1 MSMPKIHRIRIV
13 GLKYDGMQKQYKDTT
28 FNFHNEETST
38 NGLIAMM
45 NGGGKGV
52 FLQTIFQI
60 LKPGTSWGKQNN
72 RYYQQFFFNNKEQ
85 FIPYTFHVLIQWELD
100 GADRRHLI
108 TGGMFSAEQRISMSE
123 ESGNESKTLEQEAKI
138 LPNIT
143 FYTREFERKEE
154 AALEHI
160 PLYEND
166 EVAETESLKDY
177 LKWNGYDVYRDTK
190 KHYRILDTYGINRK
204 DWDIMKEIN
213 KDEGGVGKYFEGAE
227 DDHSLFQKRII
238 PTVSQVLHRTEH
250 QKNDLVEIFKSQASI
265 AKDLPVLLKR
275 EQAHKEFLE
284 DIVPFE
290 EHLAKGV
297 EHKEI
302 VDASIK
308 VGRQLLGALEHL
320 KQSEEETLL
329 TLEKDIEK
337 LTIKQADLRYQKD
350 NLEYAKAHR
359 EVMDWDKKLVEERK
373 KHTSLQEIV
382 KEKQE
387 RKEQLAFQLLLKE
400 WSENEQTIRSLS
412 QQIAKLEQNS
422 GLEQV
427 NQRMDEIKKEARQQW
442 EHSYQSIQ
450 EAVKQYLGYQKFL
463 KKKGTEL
470 SQQDKQKTK
479 EIAKLSTEIDFLYTQ
494 MHTFESKEA
503 ALIQE
508 FGDRLTYD
516 LKGFIES
523 LSKQIEDKKAKL
535 EELHSKR
542 ERI

>member
-1 MSMPKIHRIRIV
+1 MPKIHRIRIV
-13 GLKYDGMQKQYKDTT
+13 GLKYDGMQKQYKDIT
-28 FNFHNEETST
+28 FDFHNEETST
-38 NGLIAMM
+38 NGLISMM

-72 RYYQQFFFNNKEQ
+72 RYYQQFFFNHKEQ

-100 GADRRHLI
+100 GADHRHLV

-154 AALEHI
+154 VSLEHI
-160 PLYEND
+160 PLFENN

-204 DWDIMKEIN
+204 DWDIMKDIN
-213 KDEGGVGKYFEGAE
+213 KDEGGVGKYFEGAD
-227 DDHSLFQKRII
+227 DDHSLFKTRII
-238 PTVSQVLHRTEH
+238 PTVSGVLHRTEH

-290 EHLAKGV
+290 ENVAEGV
-297 EHKEI
+297 QHKEI
-302 VDASIK
+302 VEESIK

-320 KQSEEETLL
+320 KQTEEETLE
-329 TLEKDIEK
+329 TLQKEIEK
-337 LTIKQADLRYQKD
+337 LQERQAELRFQKD

-359 EVMDWDKKLVEERK
+359 EVLDWEKKLVEERN
-373 KHTSLQEIV
+373 KHTALQAVV
-382 KEKQE
+382 KDKHE
-387 RKEQLAFQLLLKE
+387 RKEQLAFQALLKE
-400 WSENEQTIRSLS
+400 WSENEQSIRSLS
-412 QQIAKLEQNS
+412 
-422 GLEQV
+422 
-427 NQRMDEIKKEARQQW
+427 
-442 EHSYQSIQ
+442 
-450 EAVKQYLGYQKFL
+450 
-463 KKKGTEL
+463 
-470 SQQDKQKTK
+470 
-479 EIAKLSTEIDFLYTQ
+479 
-494 MHTFESKEA
+494 
-503 ALIQE
+503 
-508 FGDRLTYD
+508 
-516 LKGFIES
+516 
-523 LSKQIEDKKAKL
+523 
-535 EELHSKR
+535 
-542 ERI
+542 

>member
-72 RYYQQFFFNNKEQ
+72 RYYQQYFFNQKEQ

-100 GADRRHLI
+100 GADHRHLI

-154 AALEHI
+154 AALDHI

-204 DWDIMKEIN
+204 DWDIMKDIN

-290 EHLAKGV
+290 ENC
-297 EHKEI
+297 
-302 VDASIK
+302 S
-308 VGRQLLGALEHL
+308 
-320 KQSEEETLL
+320 
-329 TLEKDIEK
+329 
-337 LTIKQADLRYQKD
+337 
-350 NLEYAKAHR
+350 
-359 EVMDWDKKLVEERK
+359 
-373 KHTSLQEIV
+373 
-382 KEKQE
+382 
-387 RKEQLAFQLLLKE
+387 
-400 WSENEQTIRSLS
+400 
-412 QQIAKLEQNS
+412 
-422 GLEQV
+422 
-427 NQRMDEIKKEARQQW
+427 
-442 EHSYQSIQ
+442 
-450 EAVKQYLGYQKFL
+450 
-463 KKKGTEL
+463 
-470 SQQDKQKTK
+470 
-479 EIAKLSTEIDFLYTQ
+479 
-494 MHTFESKEA
+494 
-503 ALIQE
+503 
-508 FGDRLTYD
+508 
-516 LKGFIES
+516 
-523 LSKQIEDKKAKL
+523 
-535 EELHSKR
+535 
-542 ERI
+542 

>member
-1 MSMPKIHRIRIV
+1 MGAGKVYSFKPSSKYLNLELRGENKTIV
-13 GLKYDGMQKQYKDTT
+13 II
-28 FNFHNEETST
+28 NSSS
-38 NGLIAMM
+38 LI
-45 NGGGKGV
+45 
-52 FLQTIFQI
+52 
-60 LKPGTSWGKQNN
+60 
-72 RYYQQFFFNNKEQ
+72 NKEQ
-85 FIPYTFHVLIQWELD
+85 FIPYTFHVVIQWELD
-100 GADRRHLI
+100 GADHRHLI

-154 AALEHI
+154 AALDHI

-204 DWDIMKEIN
+204 DWDIMKDIN

-290 EHLAKGV
+290 EHVAKGV

-302 VDASIK
+302 VHASIK
-308 VGRQLLGALEHL
+308 VGRQLLGALQHL

-329 TLEKDIEK
+329 TLEKNIEK
-337 LTIKQADLRYQKD
+337 LTH
-350 NLEYAKAHR
+350 KASR
-359 EVMDWDKKLVEERK
+359 FTLSKRQFRVCKSSQRSTGLGK
-373 KHTSLQEIV
+373 EISG
-382 KEKQE
+382 
-387 RKEQLAFQLLLKE
+387 RKE
-400 WSENEQTIRSLS
+400 
-412 QQIAKLEQNS
+412 
-422 GLEQV
+422 
-427 NQRMDEIKKEARQQW
+427 EA
-442 EHSYQSIQ
+442 Y
-450 EAVKQYLGYQKFL
+450 FL
-463 KKKGTEL
+463 T
-470 SQQDKQKTK
+470 S
-479 EIAKLSTEIDFLYTQ
+479 
-494 MHTFESKEA
+494 
-503 ALIQE
+503 
-508 FGDRLTYD
+508 DR
-516 LKGFIES
+516 
-523 LSKQIEDKKAKL
+523 
-535 EELHSKR
+535 
-542 ERI
+542 

>member
-38 NGLIAMM
+38 NGLISMM

-85 FIPYTFHVLIQWELD
+85 FIPYTFHVVIQWELD
-100 GADRRHLI
+100 GGDHRHLI

-154 AALEHI
+154 VSLEHI
-160 PLYEND
+160 PLFENN

-204 DWDIMKEIN
+204 DWDIMKDIN

-238 PTVSQVLHRTEH
+238 PTVSQVLHRAEH
-250 QKNDLVEIFKSQASI
+250 QKNDLVDIFKSQASI
-265 AKDLPVLLKR
+265 ARDLPVLLKR

-284 DIVPFE
+284 DVGPFE
-290 EHLAKGV
+290 EHIEAGIKQD
-297 EHKEI
+297 EI
-302 VDASIK
+302 VTESK
-308 VGRQLLGALEHL
+308 KEGQSLLGALEHL
-320 KQSEEETLL
+320 
-329 TLEKDIEK
+329 
-337 LTIKQADLRYQKD
+337 IKQD
-350 NLEYAKAHR
+350 
-359 EVMDWDKKLVEERK
+359 
-373 KHTSLQEIV
+373 
-382 KEKQE
+382 
-387 RKEQLAFQLLLKE
+387 KEQLQ
-400 WSENEQTIRSLS
+400 SLS
-412 QQIAKLEQNS
+412 NEM
-422 GLEQV
+422 E
-427 NQRMDEIKKEARQQW
+427 
-442 EHSYQSIQ
+442 
-450 EAVKQYLGYQKFL
+450 
-463 KKKGTEL
+463 
-470 SQQDKQKTK
+470 
-479 EIAKLSTEIDFLYTQ
+479 
-494 MHTFESKEA
+494 
-503 ALIQE
+503 
-508 FGDRLTYD
+508 
-516 LKGFIES
+516 
-523 LSKQIEDKKAKL
+523 
-535 EELHSKR
+535 
-542 ERI
+542 

>member
-1 MSMPKIHRIRIV
+1 MPKIHRIRIV

-28 FNFHNEETST
+28 FNFHNGETST

-72 RYYQQFFFNNKEQ
+72 RYYQQYFFNQKEQ
-85 FIPYTFHVLIQWELD
+85 FIPYTFHVVIQWELD
-100 GADRRHLI
+100 GADHRHLI

-123 ESGNESKTLEQEAKI
+123 ESGDESKSLEQEAKI

-154 AALEHI
+154 AALDHI

-204 DWDIMKEIN
+204 DWDIMKDIN

-227 DDHSLFQKRII
+227 DDHSLFKTRII
-238 PTVSQVLHRTEH
+238 PTVSGVLHRTEH

-290 EHLAKGV
+290 ENVAKGV

-302 VDASIK
+302 VHTSIK
-308 VGRQLLGALEHL
+308 VGRQLLGALQHL

-329 TLEKDIEK
+329 TIEKNIEK
-337 LTIKQADLRYQKD
+337 LTLRQAD
-350 NLEYAKAHR
+350 YA
-359 EVMDWDKKLVEERK
+359 
-373 KHTSLQEIV
+373 
-382 KEKQE
+382 
-387 RKEQLAFQLLLKE
+387 
-400 WSENEQTIRSLS
+400 
-412 QQIAKLEQNS
+412 
-422 GLEQV
+422 
-427 NQRMDEIKKEARQQW
+427 IKKT
-442 EHSYQSIQ
+442 I
-450 EAVKQYLGYQKFL
+450 
-463 KKKGTEL
+463 
-470 SQQDKQKTK
+470 
-479 EIAKLSTEIDFLYTQ
+479 
-494 MHTFESKEA
+494 
-503 ALIQE
+503 
-508 FGDRLTYD
+508 
-516 LKGFIES
+516 
-523 LSKQIEDKKAKL
+523 
-535 EELHSKR
+535 
-542 ERI
+542 

>member
-100 GADRRHLI
+100 GADHRHLI

-204 DWDIMKEIN
+204 DWDIMKDIN

-290 EHLAKGV
+290 ENVAKGV

-302 VDASIK
+302 VHTSIK

-329 TLEKDIEK
+329 TIEKDIEK
-337 LTIKQADLRYQKD
+337 LTLRQADLRYQKD

-359 EVMDWDKKLVEERK
+359 EVLDWEKKLVEEK
-373 KHTSLQEIV
+373 NKHTSLQAIV

-387 RKEQLAFQLLLKE
+387 RKEQLVFQLLLKE
-400 WSENEQTIRSLS
+400 WSENEQSIRSLS
-412 QQIAKLEQNS
+412 QQIEKLEQNS

-427 NQRMDEIKKEARQQW
+427 NQRMDEIKKEAAKAMGTNLSFDTR
-442 EHSYQSIQ
+442 SGK
-450 EAVKQYLGYQKFL
+450 AV
-463 KKKGTEL
+463 
-470 SQQDKQKTK
+470 
-479 EIAKLSTEIDFLYTQ
+479 
-494 MHTFESKEA
+494 
-503 ALIQE
+503 
-508 FGDRLTYD
+508 FG
-516 LKGFIES
+516 
-523 LSKQIEDKKAKL
+523 LSKVLKEKRNRAVAGRINKRQKRLRSLVLKLIFSIRKCIPLSLRKK
-535 EELHSKR
+535 HSSKNLVTV
-542 ERI
+542 

>member
-1 MSMPKIHRIRIV
+1 MPKIHRIRIV

-28 FNFHNEETST
+28 FNFHNDETST

-85 FIPYTFHVLIQWELD
+85 FVPYTFHVLIQWELD
-100 GADRRHLI
+100 GADRRHLV

-123 ESGNESKTLEQEAKI
+123 EGVNESKTLEQEANI

-154 AALEHI
+154 ASLEHI

-204 DWDIMKEIN
+204 DWDIMKDIN

-290 EHLAKGV
+290 ENLAKGV

-302 VDASIK
+302 VQESVK
-308 VGRQLLGALEHL
+308 EGRQLLGALEHL
-320 KQSEEETLL
+320 KQSEEETRL
-329 TLEKDIEK
+329 TLEKEIEK
-337 LTIKQADLRYQKD
+337 LT
-350 NLEYAKAHR
+350 
-359 EVMDWDKKLVEERK
+359 
-373 KHTSLQEIV
+373 
-382 KEKQE
+382 
-387 RKEQLAFQLLLKE
+387 
-400 WSENEQTIRSLS
+400 
-412 QQIAKLEQNS
+412 
-422 GLEQV
+422 
-427 NQRMDEIKKEARQQW
+427 
-442 EHSYQSIQ
+442 
-450 EAVKQYLGYQKFL
+450 
-463 KKKGTEL
+463 
-470 SQQDKQKTK
+470 
-479 EIAKLSTEIDFLYTQ
+479 
-494 MHTFESKEA
+494 
-503 ALIQE
+503 
-508 FGDRLTYD
+508 
-516 LKGFIES
+516 
-523 LSKQIEDKKAKL
+523 
-535 EELHSKR
+535 
-542 ERI
+542 